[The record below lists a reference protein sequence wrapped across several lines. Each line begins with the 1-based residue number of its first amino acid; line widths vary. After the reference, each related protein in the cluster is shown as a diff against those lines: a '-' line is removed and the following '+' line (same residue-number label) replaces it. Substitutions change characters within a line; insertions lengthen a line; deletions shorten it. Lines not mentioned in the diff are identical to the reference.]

1 MKRIYV
7 FTLLLPLLAGC
18 IGKDNSLH
26 TAAACGDLQKV
37 EALFENGE
45 NINAGGMYGCTPLY
59 CAALQGQNEVVSYLL
74 AKGADPNIG
83 AGWKGNDTPLHVAA
97 RNGNLAC
104 VQLLL
109 SHGVPVDIQNGTKQ
123 TPLFLAAEF
132 LHPDVVAGLL
142 DHGANANATA
152 KGGATPLTY
161 STCFGEGYATN
172 YQAGVAVVQI
182 LLEHG
187 ANPNVKG
194 MRGTPLA
201 WATSGNHNEIAKL
214 LREHGAKE

>member
-1 MKRIYV
+1 MKRAYI

-18 IGKDNSLH
+18 IGRNNPLH
-26 TAAACGDLQKV
+26 TAASCGDLQKV
-37 EALFENGE
+37 EALVDNGE
-45 NINAGGMYGCTPLY
+45 NINAEGMYGRTPLY
-59 CAALQGQNEVVSYLL
+59 YAVLQGQSEVVSFLL
-74 AKGADPNIG
+74 AKGADPKFG

-97 RNGNLAC
+97 HNGNLAC

-109 SHGVPVDIQNGTKQ
+109 SNGVPVDIKNDTKQ

-132 LHPDVVAGLL
+132 LHPAVVTCLL

-152 KGGATPLTY
+152 KGGTTPLTY

-172 YQAGVAVVQI
+172 YQAGVSVVQI

-194 MRGTPLA
+194 VRVTPLA
-201 WATSGNHNEIAKL
+201 WAVSGGHHEIEKS

>member
-1 MKRIYV
+1 M
-7 FTLLLPLLAGC
+7 LLPLLAGC
-18 IGKDNSLH
+18 MRSDNPLH
-26 TAAACGDLQKV
+26 DAVSRGDLTEV
-37 EALFENGE
+37 EALVDHGE
-45 NINAGGMYGCTPLY
+45 NINAAGRSGRTPLY
-59 CAALQGQNEVVSYLL
+59 YAALQGQNEVVSYLL
-74 AKGADPNIG
+74 EKGANPKIG
-83 AGWKGNDTPLHVAA
+83 AGWKGNNTPLHVAA
-97 RNGNLAC
+97 QNGNLAC

-109 SHGVPVDIQNGTKQ
+109 NNGVPVDIINSTKQ

-132 LHPDVVAGLL
+132 LHPAVVTCLL
-142 DHGANANATA
+142 DHGANVNATA